1 MKIKKDILE
10 PLPGFSREI
19 GYYLAAWNKARA
31 YTRQFVEDLSPEELA
46 RRVLPGMHSI
56 GALTLHLGEAEF
68 YWMQLVVAKREVS
81 EEEKKFAH
89 WCDTLEADFDRGYTA
104 EYCMGRREKVSQMT
118 HGFLCEKTDADLE
131 VLHLR
136 DDFGA
141 PLELNLRSILQRMID
156 HEAHH
161 RGQIAMIK
169 RLLRGGETAT
179 K

>member
-1 MKIKKDILE
+1 ME

-19 GYYLAAWNKARA
+19 GFYLAAWSKARA
-31 YTRQFVEDLSPEELA
+31 STVELVKDLSPEELA
-46 RRVLPGMHSI
+46 RRVLPNLHSI
-56 GALTLHLGEAEF
+56 GAITLHLGETEF
-68 YWMQLVVAKREVS
+68 YWMQFVVAKKEVS
-81 EEEKKFAH
+81 EEEKKFSH

-104 EYCMGRREKVSQMT
+104 EYCLGTLDKISRMT
-118 HGFLCEKTDADLE
+118 GELLAEKTDADLE
-131 VLHLR
+131 ALHLR
-136 DDFGA
+136 DDYGEPTEFS
-141 PLELNLRSILQRMID
+141 LRSLLLRMID